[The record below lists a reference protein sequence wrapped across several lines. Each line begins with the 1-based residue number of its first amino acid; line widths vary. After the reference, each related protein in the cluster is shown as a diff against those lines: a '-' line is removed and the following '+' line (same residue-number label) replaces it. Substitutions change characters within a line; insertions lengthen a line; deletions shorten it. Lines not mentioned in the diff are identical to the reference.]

1 MWCVIPICV
10 TSPPHGGFS
19 SKHSNL
25 PTTLFGIH
33 TANYQAKLS
42 RILRRFFG
50 SWIMNNSIF
59 WKLGISLINWDTG
72 LYHRTILWSI
82 RLSIDNFPGLWY
94 LRHIDPP
101 PPPPPTSQGRYLGS
115 LLGIAFGCKVS
126 KIQFFRGWIIPPTFQ
141 CPMTKWF
148 SKPHGSGFSCHTIFC
163 SPEKL
168 LL

>member
-94 LRHIDPP
+94 LKHIDPP
-101 PPPPPTSQGRYLGS
+101 PRPPRGGTLDHFWELHLAAKYQRSNFSVDESFLQLFNVQWQSGFQNHMAPGFL
-115 LLGIAFGCKVS
+115 V
-126 KIQFFRGWIIPPTFQ
+126 IQFFVHQRN
-141 CPMTKWF
+141 CCF
-148 SKPHGSGFSCHTIFC
+148 S
-163 SPEKL
+163 L
-168 LL
+168 